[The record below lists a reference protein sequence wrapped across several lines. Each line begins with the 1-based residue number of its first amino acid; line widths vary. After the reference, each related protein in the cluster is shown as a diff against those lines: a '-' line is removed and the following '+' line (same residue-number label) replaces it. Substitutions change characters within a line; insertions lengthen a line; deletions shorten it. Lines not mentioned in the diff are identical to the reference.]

1 MKYVLLYEATKD
13 FMSKVPQNIAA
24 HRALWQKF
32 HGEGTLMMVGPFMD
46 PPAGGAMGIF
56 TTREAAEAFVAAD
69 PFVASGIVARHSI
82 REWNEVLA
90 PQPAK

>member
-1 MKYVLLYEATKD
+1 MKYVLLYEASKD
-13 FMSKVPQNIAA
+13 FMAKVPHHIAA
-24 HRALWQKF
+24 HRALWHKF
-32 HGEGTLMMVGPFMD
+32 HTEGSLMMVGPFND

-82 REWNEVLA
+82 REWNEVL
-90 PQPAK
+90 QPAK